1 MGRRK
6 TGNETYVVGLAT
18 GLAAR
23 PDVALTV
30 YLERGAAWPRPMNGM
45 AVRRLRTTWPQL
57 RIPLELPVQ
66 ARLDGVDLLHVQYV
80 APPVAGVPVVTAIHD
95 VSFED
100 EPDLIPALRR
110 LRLQATVRLAVRTS
124 AVVVTPSHFSRAR
137 LLHHYGLDPER
148 VIVTPNGVLPVAGDD
163 PTRDATLAAIGLNAP
178 FVLQVGNLEPRKNV
192 PRLIAAIARVREQGL
207 QLGLVIAGQPGSGAA
222 AVAHAIAR
230 HDARAWVRELG
241 YVDDAT
247 LDALYAR
254 ASVVAYVS
262 LYEGFGLP
270 VLEAMSRGTPVVAAD
285 RAAIPEVAADAAL
298 LVDPDDVHAIA
309 TGLAKVA
316 AAGEVRDRLQ
326 AAGPPR
332 AAAFTVAGQ
341 AEATMRAYRA
351 AIARR

>member
-1 MGRRK
+1 
-6 TGNETYVVGLAT
+6 
-18 GLAAR
+18 
-23 PDVALTV
+23 
-30 YLERGAAWPRPMNGM
+30 
-45 AVRRLRTTWPQL
+45 
-57 RIPLELPVQ
+57 
-66 ARLDGVDLLHVQYV
+66 
-80 APPVAGVPVVTAIHD
+80 VPVVTAIHD

-100 EPDLIPALRR
+100 EPDLIPALTR

-137 LLHHYGLDPER
+137 LLHHYGLDSER

-270 VLEAMSRGTPVVAAD
+270 LLEAMSRGTPVVAAD

-298 LVDPDDVHAIA
+298 LVDPYDVHAIA
-309 TGLAKVA
+309 TALATVA